1 MALPANQARPGVRDC
16 VTALPEQLLSPP
28 YELRTEM
35 NWIDFSG
42 TANPLGTPPSFVRAM
57 QEALSAGEL
66 NYPPDREA
74 HALRSVLARKFGLPV
89 DSFLVGSTVGDMVR
103 AVAQTYQP
111 CTVGVGVPGPV
122 EYALAAGN
130 AGHRVVEIASP
141 SGFVVPDPATSERHG
156 VSFDAAVLANPGYPT
171 SRLLPEPT
179 LRAYLGACSWV
190 VVDERSIEL
199 TLGGESMVPLV
210 AEHRNLVVVRS
221 FCEPFAMPGVPIS
234 YCIAHPDTIA
244 QIARFYD
251 SSGVPMF
258 AEVIGD
264 LALTET
270 EHLEKTREFLDTE
283 IPWLQCMLNLIPG
296 IDIFPAEANYVMCA
310 FEPGPD
316 LALGVSNADELASR
330 LQLAGFL
337 IRKLDGMSG
346 LDDDRYFCVAV
357 RTRDDNEK
365 LVAALREIILGEG
378 YRTS

>member
-1 MALPANQARPGVRDC
+1 MAPHPTCAQPGMREC
-16 VTALPEQLLSPP
+16 VTALPKQLLSPP

-42 TANPLGTPPSFVRAM
+42 TANPLGTPPSFIRAM
-57 QEALSAGEL
+57 EDALAAGEL

-74 HALRSVLARKFGLPV
+74 HALRGALARKFGLSA
-89 DSFLVGSTVGDMVR
+89 DFFLAGSTVGDMVR

-111 CTVGVGVPGPV
+111 CTVGVAVPGPV

-141 SGFVVPDPATSERHG
+141 AGFVMPDPAAAARHG

-171 SRLLPEPT
+171 SRLLPLPT
-179 LRAYLGACSWV
+179 LLAYLDACTWV

-199 TLGGESMVPLV
+199 TLGGESMVGLV
-210 AEHRNLVVVRS
+210 KEHRNLVVVRS
-221 FCEPFAMPGVPIS
+221 LCEPYAMPGIPIS
-234 YCIAHPDTIA
+234 YCVAHPDTIA

-258 AEVIGD
+258 AEVLGE
-264 LALTET
+264 LALAER
-270 EHLEKTREFLDTE
+270 EHLERTREFLDSE
-283 IPWLQCMLNLIPG
+283 IPWMQCMLSLVPG

-310 FEPGPD
+310 FDHGPD
-316 LALGVSNADELASR
+316 LNLGVASTEELAAR

-337 IRKLDGMSG
+337 IRKLQGTPG
-346 LDDDRYFCVAV
+346 LANGKYFCVAV
-357 RTRDDNEK
+357 RTREDNEK
-365 LVAALREIILGEG
+365 LIAALREIIAGC
-378 YRTS
+378 

>member
-1 MALPANQARPGVRDC
+1 MALPGTEAQTGVRAC

-42 TANPLGTPPSFVRAM
+42 TANPLGTPPSFIRAM
-57 QEALSAGEL
+57 EAALAAGEL

-89 DSFLVGSTVGDMVR
+89 TSFLVGSTVGDMVR

-111 CTVGVGVPGPV
+111 CTVGVAVPGPA

-141 SGFVVPDPATSERHG
+141 GGFVIPDPAAAERHG
-156 VSFDAAVLANPGYPT
+156 IRFDAAVLANPGYPT
-171 SRLLPEPT
+171 SRLLPQPT
-179 LRAYLGACSWV
+179 LRSYLEACGWV

-210 AEHRNLVVVRS
+210 TEHRNLVVVRS
-221 FCEPFAMPGVPIS
+221 FCEPFAMPGIPIS

-251 SSGVPMF
+251 SSSVPMF

-264 LALTET
+264 LALSEMA
-270 EHLEKTREFLDTE
+270 HLERTREFLDSE
-283 IPWLQCMLNLIPG
+283 IPWMQCMLNLIPG
-296 IDIFPAEANYVMCA
+296 IDIYPAEANYVMCS
-310 FEPGPD
+310 FDSGTD
-316 LALGVSNADELASR
+316 LALGVSSVDELANR

-337 IRKLDGMSG
+337 IRKLEGTPGLEDG
-346 LDDDRYFCVAV
+346 RYFCVAV
-357 RTRDDNEK
+357 RTRQDNEK
-365 LVAALREIILGEG
+365 LVAALREIVIGC
-378 YRTS
+378 

>member
-1 MALPANQARPGVRDC
+1 MRPDARPSVRDC

-42 TANPLGTPPSFVRAM
+42 TANPLGTPPSFIHAM
-57 QEALSAGEL
+57 RNALEVGEL

-74 HALRSVLARKFGLPV
+74 HTLRSVLARKFELPV
-89 DSFLVGSTVGDMVR
+89 GSFLVGSTVGDMVR

-111 CTVGVGVPGPV
+111 CTVGVVAPGPV

-130 AGHRVVEIASP
+130 AGHRVVDIASP
-141 SGFVVPDPATSERHG
+141 AGFVVPDPAAAERYG
-156 VSFDAAVLANPGYPT
+156 ISFDAAVLANPSYPT

-179 LRAYLGACSWV
+179 LRAYLETCTWV

-199 TLGGESMVPLV
+199 TLGGESAVPLV

-221 FCEPFAMPGVPIS
+221 LCEPFAMPGIPVS

-244 QIARFYD
+244 QIGRFYD

-258 AEVIGD
+258 AEVLGE

-270 EHLEKTREFLDTE
+270 EHLERTREYLDTE
-283 IPWLQCMLNLIPG
+283 IPWMQCMLNLIPG
-296 IDIFPAEANYVMCA
+296 IDIFPAEANYVMCT
-310 FEPGPD
+310 FDGGSD
-316 LALGVSNADELASR
+316 LVLGVASADELASR

-337 IRKLDGMSG
+337 IRKLEGTPG
-346 LDDDRYFCVAV
+346 LDERFFCVAV
-357 RTRDDNEK
+357 RTREDNEK
-365 LVAALREIILGEG
+365 LIAALREIVMGC
-378 YRTS
+378 

>member
-1 MALPANQARPGVRDC
+1 MTLRGTEAAPGVRAC

-42 TANPLGTPPSFVRAM
+42 TANPLGTPPTFIRAM
-57 QEALSAGEL
+57 EAALAAGEL

-74 HALRSVLARKFGLPV
+74 HTLRSVLARKFGLPV
-89 DSFLVGSTVGDMVR
+89 DSFLVGSTIGDMIR

-111 CTVGVGVPGPV
+111 CTVGVAVPGPA

-130 AGHRVVEIASP
+130 AGHHVVEISSP
-141 SGFVVPDPATSERHG
+141 AGFVVPDPFTAERHG
-156 VSFDAAVLANPGYPT
+156 IRFDAAVLANPGYPT

-179 LRAYLGACSWV
+179 LHAYLDACTWV

-199 TLGGESMVPLV
+199 TLGGESMVSLV
-210 AEHRNLVVVRS
+210 SEYRNLVVVRS

-244 QIARFYD
+244 QITRFYD

-258 AEVIGD
+258 AEVLGE
-264 LALTET
+264 LTLNET
-270 EHLEKTREFLDTE
+270 AHLERTREFLDSE
-283 IPWLQCMLNLIPG
+283 IPWMQCMLNLIPG
-296 IDIFPAEANYVMCA
+296 IDIFPAEANYVMCT
-310 FEPGPD
+310 FDSGPD
-316 LALGVSNADELASR
+316 LALGVSNTEELASR

-337 IRKLDGMSG
+337 IRKLEGTPG
-346 LDDDRYFCVAV
+346 LDDGRYFCVAV
-357 RTRDDNEK
+357 RTREDNEK
-365 LVAALREIILGEG
+365 LVAALREIIIGC
-378 YRTS
+378 